1 MIGFR
6 TSKKGAGDFARGI
19 HPPERKEFSRSAA
32 IEAAP
37 IPEQVFVPLHQHA
50 GAACEPLVKV
60 KQEVK
65 WGDKIGEAGGFIS
78 APVHAPI
85 NGTVMMLSAATLPT
99 GRRVRTVPIKAGTE
113 QTTGADLIADVLGG
127 NWPVSGLD
135 RFSPEAIVH
144 AVREAGIVGLG
155 GAAFPTSVKLTRN
168 AKRPVDTLLVNGC
181 ECEPYLTADYRL
193 MLEFPSAIVTGA
205 LLAARAAGA
214 ERIIVAIEDNK
225 RDAAA
230 AVRKAAEGTGI
241 QVVVVHTKY
250 PMGGERQVI
259 PAVLGREVPTG
270 GLPLDVGVVVVN
282 VGTAAAVARAVVRG
296 KPLTHRVVTVTGA
309 GIRTPK
315 NVLAPI
321 GMRFADLIA
330 FCGGM
335 SPDTARVVAG
345 GPMMGYAVSDL
356 NTPLTKGTS
365 GLTVLTHEDIRQADE
380 TACVRCG
387 RCVDVCPLHLVPTKA
402 ALAAKVQDWEL
413 ARAYHLQACCE
424 CGCCAYVCPARIPLV
439 QLMRMG
445 KALIPRE

>member
-1 MIGFR
+1 VIGFG
-6 TSKKGAGDFARGI
+6 TSKKGTGDFARGV
-19 HPPERKEFSRSAA
+19 HPPERKDFSKGAA

-37 IPEQVFVPLHQHA
+37 VPEQVFVPLHQHA
-50 GAACEPLVKV
+50 GAACEPVVKV

-65 WGDKIGEAGGFIS
+65 WGDKLGEAGGFIS

-85 NGTVMMLSAATLPT
+85 NGTVLMLSAATLPT
-99 GRRVRTVPIKAGTE
+99 GRRVRTVPIKAAAE
-113 QTTGADLIADVLGG
+113 QTTGDALIADVLGG

-135 RFSPEAIVH
+135 RFSPEAIAN
-144 AVREAGIVGLG
+144 AVREAGVVGLG
-155 GAAFPTSVKLTRN
+155 GAAFPTSVKLMRN

-181 ECEPYLTADYRL
+181 ECEPYLTADHRL
-193 MLEFPSAIVTGA
+193 MLEYPGAVVTGA

-214 ERIIVAIEDNK
+214 ERIIMAIENNK
-225 RDAAA
+225 EDAAA
-230 AVRKAAEGTGI
+230 ALRKATEGTGI
-241 QVVVVHTKY
+241 EVVIVHTKY

-270 GLPLDVGVVVVN
+270 GLPLDVGVVVIN
-282 VGTAAAVARAVVRG
+282 VGTAAATARAVVRE

-321 GMRFADLIA
+321 GMRLEDLLQ
-330 FCGGM
+330 FCGGL
-335 SPDTARVVAG
+335 TADAARIVAG

-365 GLTVLTHEDIRQADE
+365 GITVLTKSDVRRAEE

-402 ALAAKVQDWEL
+402 ALAAKARDWEL
-413 ARAYHLQACCE
+413 ARTYHLQACCE
-424 CGCCAYVCPARIPLV
+424 CGCCAYVCPAGIPLV

-445 KALIPRE
+445 KVLIPRE